1 MTKVIILL
9 FIIGIL
15 FYLLYIN
22 GFLVIQSKR
31 AIVYVGSLRGNRAKF
46 VSCSGYTKRIIRFE
60 ESKTYHMVL
69 NTELSRGRLSVTILD
84 SEKNSLFTL
93 DKDIQNGVIYAEKG
107 KRYYLVVRFESAT
120 GNYTLK
126 WD

>member
-1 MTKVIILL
+1 MAKVIILL
-9 FIIGIL
+9 FLIGIL
-15 FYLLYIN
+15 FYYLYIN

-46 VSCSGYTKRIIRFE
+46 VSCTGYTKRIIRFE
-60 ESKTYHMVL
+60 ESKTYRMVL
-69 NTELSRGRLSVTILD
+69 NSELSKGKLSVTILD
-84 SEKNSLFTL
+84 SEKNPLFSL

-107 KRYYLVVRFESAT
+107 KKYYLIMRFKSAT
-120 GNYTLK
+120 GNYILE

>member
-1 MTKVIILL
+1 MIKVIILL

-46 VSCSGYTKRIIRFE
+46 VSCSGCTKRIIRFE
-60 ESKTYHMVL
+60 ESKVYRIVL
-69 NTELSRGRLSVTILD
+69 NTELSAGMLSVEILD
-84 SEKNSLFTL
+84 SEKKPLFSSN
-93 DKDIQNGVIYAEKG
+93 KDIQNGVIYAEKG
-107 KRYYLVVRFESAT
+107 KRYYLVVRFKSAT